1 MEVPLFQSRKSSLE
15 LKKKKDRSANYKP
28 AAEQFLP
35 GSLGVKDISCP
46 SSVCSVG
53 RILQVCPDG
62 TFLLELKRPVGQT
75 FGFIIS
81 RGRGRRDSGVYIEDM
96 NSSTGK
102 LYAGLLAIG
111 DEILEVN
118 GKKVACL
125 SLDQV
130 TNLLIKNQSV
140 TIRVLRHQRTR
151 SE

>member
-1 MEVPLFQSRKSSLE
+1 M
-15 LKKKKDRSANYKP
+15 
-28 AAEQFLP
+28 
-35 GSLGVKDISCP
+35 
-46 SSVCSVG
+46 
-53 RILQVCPDG
+53 
-62 TFLLELKRPVGQT
+62 GQT

-81 RGRGRRDSGVYIEDM
+81 RGRGRRDTGVYIEDM

-118 GKKVACL
+118 EEKVACL